1 MTPEEFGKIVK
12 AMRTYYPNQ
21 NTIPNEQAFL
31 LWYEQLGDLELQDVT
46 VALKRWVSENK
57 WPPTIAD
64 LRQYTHAT
72 QYVAALEQKRVERL
86 TGTAQAAIEIKT
98 EEEQTNVY

>member
-1 MTPEEFGKIVK
+1 MTSEEFGKIVK

-31 LWYEQLGDLELQDVT
+31 LWYEQLADIELQDAVE
-46 VALKRWVSENK
+46 ALKRWVAENK

-64 LRQYTHAT
+64 LRQGSHTT
-72 QYVAALEQKRVERL
+72 QYVNAIEKRRTERL
-86 TGTAQAAIEIKT
+86 TAAQQAQIEKK
-98 EEEQTNVY
+98 EGADDVY